1 MPCKQPPP
9 QTQDIKTQ
17 VNFRLAVLH
26 VTNVCRTP
34 LGEHNFQLYLVSL
47 TYTLFYVPF
56 AIADFNL
63 CPFILTDCNISVATS
78 LPCEFLQQI
87 IEYEDDLGSPRTQN
101 YSPLPYLSILMFK

>member
-1 MPCKQPPP
+1 M
-9 QTQDIKTQ
+9 
-17 VNFRLAVLH
+17 
-26 VTNVCRTP
+26 
-34 LGEHNFQLYLVSL
+34 GEHDFKLYLVSL

-56 AIADFNL
+56 VIADFNLYPFIIADFNL

-78 LPCEFLQQI
+78 LPCEFLEHI